1 MSVHTFLLV
10 DVSLCSL
17 SFIGNVLSTFAKDDV
32 ADRAGSTIGA
42 FVSLFMALWASQL
55 LGWL

>member
-1 MSVHTFLLV
+1 MHAFLLV
-10 DVSLCSL
+10 DFWLCAL
-17 SFIGNVLSTFAKDDV
+17 SFVGNVLSTFAKDDV